1 MDKLSVHAK
10 KTFLSQRLIAWVC
23 CLCAIGTAAKAYANN
38 DPTFTVS
45 APENI
50 EINKQFRLTFIVSF
64 PEKPAT
70 VEIQNLAVP
79 KVLTQKNFLRQ
90 MSFQKYKSPA
100 KE

>member
-64 PEKPAT
+64 RR
-70 VEIQNLAVP
+70 NL
-79 KVLTQKNFLRQ
+79 LLL
-90 MSFQKYKSPA
+90 KYRILLCPN
-100 KE
+100 

>member
-70 VEIQNLAVP
+70 H
-79 KVLTQKNFLRQ
+79 
-90 MSFQKYKSPA
+90 KYKTLDISGLFLHLLFPHWWHCFWWGLVTP
-100 KE
+100 

>member
-50 EINKQFRLTFIVSF
+50 EINKQFRLTLLYLSRR
-64 PEKPAT
+64 
-70 VEIQNLAVP
+70 NL
-79 KVLTQKNFLRQ
+79 LLL
-90 MSFQKYKSPA
+90 KYRILLCPN
-100 KE
+100 

>member
-79 KVLTQKNFLRQ
+79 ERCV
-90 MSFQKYKSPA
+90 
-100 KE
+100 

>member
-64 PEKPAT
+64 PEKPAKA
-70 VEIQNLAVP
+70 LRCYLAPPKAVP
-79 KVLTQKNFLRQ
+79 PMWKK
-90 MSFQKYKSPA
+90 
-100 KE
+100 

>member
-50 EINKQFRLTFIVSF
+50 EINKQFRLTFIVSL
-64 PEKPAT
+64 KSAS
-70 VEIQNLAVP
+70 NLNGN
-79 KVLTQKNFLRQ
+79 LNC
-90 MSFQKYKSPA
+90 S
-100 KE
+100 KELEHYAS